1 LEAKY
6 KAAKELIKKL
16 QTELRN
22 QLAISKKLEGE
33 SNRLSAEIRSAKNEL
48 RNLKVRQYGAQK
60 YYFFSAID
68 IYSLILKGSKYYC

>member
-22 QLAISKKLEGE
+22 QIANSKKIIEE
-33 SNRLSAEIRSAKNEL
+33 SDRLTAELRSAKNEL
-48 RNLKVRQYGAQK
+48 RNLKVRQFRAHK
-60 YYFFSAID
+60 YYSRN
-68 IYSLILKGSKYYC
+68 ILFCN